1 MSTPGSLDAHY
12 RWATAYL
19 RALIQAPPGPPP
31 GTRPEVVRLRA
42 QRRLERLR
50 SFLDYLGNPHRT
62 YPVVHVTGTSG
73 KGSTAALVASLLHAH
88 GYRVGLHIS
97 PYLQVELEK
106 LQIGQELIA
115 PEAFARYVAELDDAV
130 RRWIARGGQ
139 PLTYGEFWTALV
151 FYGLQ
156 HEAVDIAVIE
166 VGVGGRFDLTN
177 VVEPEVAIITTVGL
191 DHLRTLGPTIHDIAW
206 HKAGIIK
213 PGRPALTGVT
223 DPELLAIIRAE
234 AEKVNATLTVI
245 QEGVDY
251 EPIIERGRALYL
263 DRSTGRAYVLGL
275 PGSFQVA
282 NAALAVAAVR
292 QLGHL
297 PLGPLDDD
305 TIARGLALTR
315 FPGRF
320 EIVQETPQVI
330 LDGAHNP
337 QKLEALLT
345 ALSSLPR
352 AERLIVVYGVLDGH
366 DAHQMAQMLAP
377 LADYAITT
385 APRAVMRE
393 AADPHALARIFQNQG
408 TAAEALPTVEEA
420 IDRALAL
427 ASPDD
432 RILVTGSLYLVG
444 QAREHWY
451 PSWAIITQRTCWPR
465 VSATIATF
473 GKTCCSE
480 GQGAL

>member
-31 GTRPEVVRLRA
+31 GTPPEVVRLRA

-73 KGSTAALVASLLHAH
+73 KGSTAAFVASLLHAH

-106 LQIGQELIA
+106 LQIGQGLIA

-213 PGRPALTGVT
+213 PGRPVLTGVT

-234 AEKVNATLTVI
+234 SEKVNATLTVI

-251 EPIIERGRALYL
+251 EPIVERGRALYL

-337 QKLEALLT
+337 QKLEALLA
-345 ALSSLPR
+345 ALASLPES
-352 AERLIVVYGVLDGH
+352 ERLIVVYGVLDGH
-366 DAHQMAQMLAP
+366 DAYHMAHLLAP
-377 LADYAITT
+377 HVDQAITT
-385 APRAVMRE
+385 APRAIMRE
-393 AADPHALARIFQNQG
+393 AADPITLAGIFQQHG
-408 TAAEALPTVEEA
+408 VSAEAIHSVEEA
-420 IDRALAL
+420 VERALAM
-427 ASPDD
+427 ARPGD
-432 RILVTGSLYLVG
+432 RILITGSLYLVG
-444 QAREHWY
+444 QARERWY
-451 PSWAIITQRTCWPR
+451 PSREIIAQRTCWPL
-465 VSATIATF
+465 VSGDAIAFDTAR
-473 GKTCCSE
+473 CSE
-480 GQGAL
+480 RHRTV